1 MFAQAAADSPGGRK
15 GLKARRLF
23 LHLGAR
29 FSVLTIFASPWMKE
43 GMLVSPEPTVY
54 SVTHPNFPDILTI
67 PESMNTGLVTPVPR
81 VSMAMHLRH
90 PQPQ

>member
-1 MFAQAAADSPGGRK
+1 
-15 GLKARRLF
+15 
-23 LHLGAR
+23 
-29 FSVLTIFASPWMKE
+29 MKE
-43 GMLVSPEPTVY
+43 GMLVSPEPTAY

-81 VSMAMHLRH
+81 VSTAMHLRH